1 MMDERLNKARTAKDP
16 AELLALAEAEGM
28 DMTEEQA
35 VALFARLNPLPGEL
49 TDAELSDVT
58 GGGCGQ
64 SKPQPKFQVGDHV
77 RFCGYVACEG
87 SPGFPCRST
96 YIVVEQI
103 FYYEVFHQYSYAVS
117 CPVCHMSVQ
126 TWEDTLRPADPG

>member
-1 MMDERLNKARTAKDP
+1 MRKLSRAGSP
-16 AELLALAEAEGM
+16 AELMELARAEGV
-28 DMTEEQA
+28 DMTAEKAAE
-35 VALFARLNPLPGEL
+35 LFEKYHPPIGEL
-49 TDAELSDVT
+49 TDAELDDVT

-96 YIVVEQI
+96 YIVVDQI
-103 FYYEVFHQYSYAVS
+103 FYYEAFHQYSYAVS